1 MSEGNLRKRRGVVR
15 GAITRFYS
23 RLDELEAKAHDD
35 DTLGFT
41 QQAKLRLKQLDS
53 EFKTHHY
60 DLVDVIN
67 GEEALEREQAIFDEH
82 DDHVALLSLRIQKL
96 IAVCTALSPSSPY
109 QVATKRLLRVREA
122 LTKVSDAIA
131 APITGPDSV
140 CLLHQHQ
147 EQLSDLKK
155 ELGETR
161 HSLLSLELNDGGKL
175 DGLQTSVEEA
185 LFDCSLSIKKALR
198 SQDKDHPTADGKGV
212 KLPKLEVP
220 TFDGDILGWKTF
232 WEQFGS

>member
-122 LTKVSDAIA
+122 LSAHYGT
-131 APITGPDSV
+131 
-140 CLLHQHQ
+140 
-147 EQLSDLKK
+147 
-155 ELGETR
+155 
-161 HSLLSLELNDGGKL
+161 
-175 DGLQTSVEEA
+175 
-185 LFDCSLSIKKALR
+185 
-198 SQDKDHPTADGKGV
+198 
-212 KLPKLEVP
+212 
-220 TFDGDILGWKTF
+220 
-232 WEQFGS
+232 